1 MKRKKLWLLIFLI
14 STLLHHGW
22 VTAQD
27 EVSDLLGRINNLRA
41 SVGRAPYALNGA
53 LNAAAQDQAQWIVAT
68 GNVAHT
74 RPDGNGVRSRAIAF
88 GYPTTDVSENI
99 YGGGNAGIGD
109 AWAFWVNSGIHY
121 RGLVNDRY
129 QHVGIGVARGG
140 WGAAFVLVFGNP
152 GGPRPAPPAPAGG
165 GGSSGGGAAAAP
177 PQQPSYVRGLDEL
190 GNILHEVQPGDT
202 LGDVLLIYGY
212 TWDELPYLMQIN
224 GIGDVRDLE
233 VGSILKVP
241 SQSGTYTPTPGE
253 STAIP
258 TATSQFPTPFPDDPM
273 FVTPSLPPT
282 SASIATAAAVPE
294 NLVVFAASATPL
306 PTIEVTEVA
315 LAATP
320 APAIVP
326 ATASAQPL
334 PTWLIIGL
342 GLQVIVLIGAGVEF
356 FRRMKR

>member
-1 MKRKKLWLLIFLI
+1 
-14 STLLHHGW
+14 
-22 VTAQD
+22 
-27 EVSDLLGRINNLRA
+27 
-41 SVGRAPYALNGA
+41 
-53 LNAAAQDQAQWIVAT
+53 
-68 GNVAHT
+68 
-74 RPDGNGVRSRAIAF
+74 
-88 GYPTTDVSENI
+88 
-99 YGGGNAGIGD
+99 
-109 AWAFWVNSGIHY
+109 
-121 RGLVNDRY
+121 
-129 QHVGIGVARGG
+129 
-140 WGAAFVLVFGNP
+140 
-152 GGPRPAPPAPAGG
+152 
-165 GGSSGGGAAAAP
+165 
-177 PQQPSYVRGLDEL
+177 
-190 GNILHEVQPGDT
+190 